1 MESVLAL
8 EKQKQSFLDH
18 GIRKVPAS
26 TEASCA
32 GKQAL
37 IEPRLI
43 HHTNKS
49 YNRNKVTLNEKTQNP
64 TTERCRICASSLV
77 RKLPPLDVLD
87 CSLRRVVDVVPFLY
101 EGCHTGRQKLRIL
114 EPCLSVCLRCRWL
127 LLVIIV
133 VVQACSRSL
142 RRHGERTAV
151 LLPKAV
157 LQQPEITIPA
167 THAASG

>member
-1 MESVLAL
+1 MCWQAG
-8 EKQKQSFLDH
+8 LDRTSTH
-18 GIRKVPAS
+18 TPYQQIIKPEQGHTKRKNP
-26 TEASCA
+26 
-32 GKQAL
+32 
-37 IEPRLI
+37 
-43 HHTNKS
+43 
-49 YNRNKVTLNEKTQNP
+49 NP

-77 RKLPPLDVLD
+77 RELPPLDVLD

-101 EGCHTGRQKLRIL
+101 EGCHTGRTKLRIL